1 MSALHDWLQ
10 RVWFKGAGGGWVLAP
25 LTWMYALVSS
35 VRRVAY
41 QSGLRASIRVS
52 CPVIIVGNLSV
63 GGTGKTPLT
72 IALAQGLTRRGMR
85 VGIISRGYGGTSRGP
100 ERVKTDTSPFVVGD
114 EAVVMARRTLC
125 PVVVARERVAA
136 ARHLARDVDVL
147 ISDDGLQHLRL
158 ARDFEIVVI
167 DGARRFGNGKLLP
180 QGPLREPVSRLASVD
195 ALVVHGTGAAGAGE
209 IEMQLSVDRLV
220 ALQTGAQLPVT
231 ALQGKRVHAV
241 AGIGC
246 PERFFDSLR
255 SLGMDVIEHP
265 LRDHVRLRA
274 TDLQFGDD
282 LPVVMTEK
290 DAVKCGSFAGQNQ
303 YFLSVSASLDAALGG
318 QLLDTLEA
326 LVRRPR
332 S

>member
-147 ISDDGLQHLRL
+147 TSDDGLQHLRL

-274 TDLQFGDD
+274 TDLHFGDD

>member
-1 MSALHDWLQ
+1 
-10 RVWFKGAGGGWVLAP
+10 
-25 LTWMYALVSS
+25 
-35 VRRVAY
+35 
-41 QSGLRASIRVS
+41 
-52 CPVIIVGNLSV
+52 
-63 GGTGKTPLT
+63 
-72 IALAQGLTRRGMR
+72 
-85 VGIISRGYGGTSRGP
+85 
-100 ERVKTDTSPFVVGD
+100 
-114 EAVVMARRTLC
+114 
-125 PVVVARERVAA
+125 
-136 ARHLARDVDVL
+136 
-147 ISDDGLQHLRL
+147 
-158 ARDFEIVVI
+158 
-167 DGARRFGNGKLLP
+167 
-180 QGPLREPVSRLASVD
+180 
-195 ALVVHGTGAAGAGE
+195 
-209 IEMQLSVDRLV
+209 MQLSVDRLV

-274 TDLQFGDD
+274 TDLHFGDD